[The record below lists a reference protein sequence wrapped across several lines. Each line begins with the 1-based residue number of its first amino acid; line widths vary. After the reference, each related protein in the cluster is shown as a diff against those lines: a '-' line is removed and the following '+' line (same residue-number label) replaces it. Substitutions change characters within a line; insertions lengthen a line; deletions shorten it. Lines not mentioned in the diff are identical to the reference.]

1 MISAGTLGIGLVG
14 EAVGKGEGV
23 GGGGVG
29 RATWIAVAVMG
40 VLSAVGVKILAD
52 ALQPGVMKRKREVK
66 TMIFVDVFVIV
77 SESWD

>member
-1 MISAGTLGIGLVG
+1 MISAGMSGIGLVG

-29 RATWIAVAVMG
+29 EADGVVVVVMG
-40 VLSAVGVKILAD
+40 VLSGVGVKILTD
-52 ALQPGVMKRKREVK
+52 ALQPGVMKRKREMK